1 MFSLPDFAVKRPVCI
16 FVCLLALLI
25 FGTSSVFGMPI
36 ESTPEMD
43 MPMLIVMT
51 RYSGASPDEIDEN
64 VTDKIEDAL
73 SSVSDVE
80 SMTSTSR
87 EGSSMVM
94 LEFSYNEDMDD
105 KYQDVTSAL
114 AMVRLPDDC
123 NDPTVMK
130 MSSSNM
136 NSSIMRMSITTD
148 SKENITN
155 YVEEKIIPE
164 IEKIGGVAEA
174 EVRGGA
180 NKYISVE
187 LIEDRLNQYNLT
199 MKDVANA
206 IANAEFELTVGSANR
221 GDIDLSLVGSVN
233 YDVYQELANVPI
245 SLSNGDILHVYDVA
259 DIDMREKERSSYSRQ
274 NGMETISITVSKEQ
288 SGNTINIC
296 NKISAL
302 IDEFNA
308 DESLGLEIKINS
320 NSGEDIMDNIK
331 SVVSSLVIGL
341 IVAVIVLYFFFG
353 EWRASV
359 IVGLSMPVSVLTAL
373 VMMSFFDMSINLM
386 SLGGLVVGI
395 GMMVDNSIVV
405 MESCFRA
412 RTSERSF
419 KESVAAGANLVTGSV
434 IASTATTIVVFLPIA
449 MMDGMSGQM
458 FKDTCFT
465 IVFSIT
471 ASLISALTLVP
482 LLFVKL
488 KPVEK
493 MDSLCNK
500 MLRTVDKYYEKLLR
514 TAIKARKTV
523 VIIAIACL
531 VLAGVM
537 FTQIKMELMPRMDR
551 GDVNLSVATKTGLS
565 LEATNAIMTEIE
577 EIVKA
582 EPEVESYSLSVGSG
596 GGMRSMSS
604 GSSGSISI
612 SLVDGHKTSTDDF
625 VNQLREKTAHIKN
638 CSITTSAESAM
649 SFGSSSEVEVEL
661 IGEDYD
667 DLKKAAAIVRD
678 YMGGIEGISST
689 SSSVSDGDP
698 RAKIVVDP
706 ILAGSVGMTPYSV
719 LSNAAQKIAGTTAME
734 YIQDGTTYNVV
745 VEYPSGSYEN
755 ISDLYGLM
763 IDLPRGGQIALMD
776 MAEIVY
782 EEGPTS
788 ISREDGEY
796 VVTVSATPPSG
807 SDITAMTNQMTAAVE
822 ALDLPAGVTV
832 RAGGDMDRMMEEFS
846 SIGYAMMV
854 AVFLVFAV
862 MAIQFESMTF
872 SLVVMISIPFSLTG
886 AFFGLVVTNSSISMT
901 SLIGLVML
909 VGIVVNNAIV
919 LIDYAGIMRTQG
931 MTVRDAI
938 VYSGRT
944 RLRPILMS
952 TITTIVGLL
961 PMALGIGGEVEMM
974 QGMAIVV
981 IGGLSLSTLLTLV
994 LIPTFYLIFDKEDR
1008 ADRKAAKKQKALE
1021 KETKISAKH

>member
-25 FGTSSVFGMPI
+25 FGTSSIFGMPI

-43 MPMLIVMT
+43 MPMMMIMT

-64 VTDKIEDAL
+64 VTDKIESAL
-73 SSVSDVE
+73 ASISDVKTM
-80 SMTSTSR
+80 SSTSS
-87 EGSSMVM
+87 EGSSRVS
-94 LEFSYNEDMDD
+94 LEFSYNEDMDE

-123 NDPTVMK
+123 NDPTIMR

-136 NSSIMRMSITTD
+136 NSSVMRMSITTD

-155 YVEEKIIPE
+155 YIEEKIVPE
-164 IEKIGGVAEA
+164 FEKVGGVAEVT
-174 EVRGGA
+174 VRGGA
-180 NKYISVE
+180 SKYISIE
-187 LIEDRLNQYNLT
+187 LIEDRLNQYGLT
-199 MKDVANA
+199 MRDVSNA
-206 IANAEFELTVGSANR
+206 IANAEYESTVGTVSR
-221 GDIDLSLVGSVN
+221 GDIDLSMVASQS
-233 YDVYQELANVPI
+233 YDYYQQLADVPI
-245 SLSNGDILHVYDVA
+245 SLSNGDILHVSDVA
-259 DIDMREKERSSYSRQ
+259 NIDMVERERSSYSRH
-274 NGMETISITVSKEQ
+274 NGFETVSISVSKEQ
-288 SGNTINIC
+288 TGNTINIC
-296 NKISAL
+296 KQLAAIVE
-302 IDEFNA
+302 EFNN
-308 DESLGLEIKINS
+308 DESIGLEIKITS
-320 NSGEDIMDNIK
+320 NSGEDIMDNIN
-331 SVVSSLVIGL
+331 SVISSLVMGL
-341 IVAVIVLYFFFG
+341 CVAVVVLYFFFG

-359 IVGLSMPVSVLTAL
+359 IVALSMPVSVLTAL

-412 RTSERSF
+412 RTGDRSF
-419 KESVAAGANLVTGSV
+419 KESVAAGANLVTSSV
-434 IASTATTIVVFLPIA
+434 IASTATTVVVFLPIA
-449 MMDGMSGQM
+449 MMDGMSGQL

-465 IVFSIT
+465 IVFAIL
-471 ASLISALTLVP
+471 ASLVSALTLVP

-488 KPVEK
+488 KPNEK
-493 MDSLCNK
+493 LESICNRILK
-500 MLRTVDKYYEKLLR
+500 VVDKYYSKLL
-514 TAIKARKTV
+514 K
-523 VIIAIACL
+523 IAINARFIV
-531 VLAGVM
+531 VLAAIGCLIAAGIM
-537 FTQIKMELMPRMDR
+537 FSNIKMELMPRMDR
-551 GDVNLSVATKTGLS
+551 GDVSLSVSTKTGLS

-577 EIVKA
+577 EIVAA
-582 EPEVESYSLSVGSG
+582 EPEVESYSLNVG
-596 GGMRSMSS
+596 GGRN
-604 GSSGSISI
+604 GASGSITI

-625 VNQLREKTAHIKN
+625 VNMLREKTSHIKN

-649 SFGSSSEVEVEL
+649 SFGNSNNVSVEL

-667 DLKKAAAIVRD
+667 ALKKAAVIVEE
-678 YMGGIEGISST
+678 YIGTVEGISTTT
-689 SSSVSDGDP
+689 SSISNGDP
-698 RAKIVVDP
+698 RAKLVVDP

-719 LSNAAQKIAGTTAME
+719 ISNASQKISGTTAMD
-734 YIQDGTTYNVV
+734 YIQDGTTYSVK
-745 VEYPSGSYEN
+745 VEYPKGSYES

-763 IDLPRGGQIALMD
+763 IDTPRGGQIALMD

-796 VVTVSATPPSG
+796 VVTVSGTPPSG
-807 SDITAMTNQMTAAVE
+807 ADITAMTNQITAQVKT
-822 ALDLPAGVTV
+822 LDLPGGVEV
-832 RAGGDMDRMMEEFS
+832 RAGGNMDRMNEEFTA
-846 SIGYAMMV
+846 IGYALLT
-854 AVFLVFAV
+854 AIFLVFAV
-862 MAIQFESMTF
+862 MAIQFESLVF

-886 AFFGLVVTNSSISMT
+886 AFFGLSVTGSSISMT

-931 MTVRDAI
+931 MSVREAI
-938 VYSGRT
+938 VYAGRT

-952 TITTIVGLL
+952 TITTIVGLV
-961 PMALGIGGEVEMM
+961 PMALGIGGDVEMM

-981 IGGLSLSTLLTLV
+981 IGGLSFSCILTLV

-1008 ADRKAAKKQKALE
+1008 ADRKAAKKQKRLDKNAAE
-1021 KETKISAKH
+1021 QQ